1 MANKAAEDILFE
13 KKLQSYKAAPKPPV
27 VKELPDDLSAFEL
40 PRVVDYFKMLAII
53 NHGTPLG
60 WQELRDDFIK
70 QSRQTNSQGQVS
82 QPAAILQDTL
92 ANNPM
97 TEEDMLMNE
106 FSFSSNDV
114 IQQMNRGT
122 VNNDDGAE
130 KLEKQQIVEGNMPG
144 QGKEK
149 QGNWRG

>member
-1 MANKAAEDILFE
+1 
-13 KKLQSYKAAPKPPV
+13 
-27 VKELPDDLSAFEL
+27 
-40 PRVVDYFKMLAII
+40 
-53 NHGTPLG
+53 
-60 WQELRDDFIK
+60 
-70 QSRQTNSQGQVS
+70 
-82 QPAAILQDTL
+82 
-92 ANNPM
+92 M